1 MIAAAGANV
10 VKRIGDAVMFVTNA
24 PGVACSLALDLLEA
38 CAAAALPKLR
48 VGLAFGDVMVRQGDF
63 YGPTV
68 NLAARLVSSAEAG
81 TALTD
86 AATVRAARARC
97 GAVTRSPRPGSTTWR
112 GSSNRSRPTSCSG
125 PDLRPRVAPLERLR
139 G

>member
-1 MIAAAGANV
+1 MIAAAGADV
-10 VKRIGDAVMFVTNA
+10 AKRIGDAVMFVTNA

-38 CAAAALPKLR
+38 CTAAGLPKLR
-48 VGLAFGDVMVRQGDF
+48 VGVSFGDVMVRQGDF

-86 AATVRAARARC
+86 ASMYERLARVRGGYAFA
-97 GAVTRSPRPGSTTWR
+97 P
-112 GSSNRSRPTSCSG
+112 SG
-125 PDLRPRVAPLERLR
+125 KYNLAGFVEPVEAYQLLRP
-139 G
+139 